1 MYQYQTQE
9 LIKSGFDFSSVFP
22 DKQKSLTEMSGFD
35 FTLSDIVQY
44 LEKESKNFKE
54 HSALLDDVDRTI
66 LIAVD
71 AWKKES
77 GQAEPEPMPT
87 PEPAASP
94 EEKKK
99 KMQSRVN
106 LLKVMQKKKPSAA
119 QAMRIKLLE
128 KMLSK

>member
-77 GQAEPEPMPT
+77 GEPEPT

-106 LLKVMQKKKPSAA
+106 LLNVMQKKKPSAA

>member
-77 GQAEPEPMPT
+77 GEPEPT